1 MAETDNLQRVPP
13 NSLLAE
19 QSVLASMLLSP
30 DKAISILEH
39 LTEEDFYRT
48 RHRML
53 FRAIRELS
61 DKNEPIDIV
70 TLQNALKT
78 GGALDEVGG
87 VQYLMELFS
96 ITPTAANADYYAK
109 IVSGKAALRKLINLS
124 GELSQRAYD
133 EESEVEHML
142 DFAEAELL
150 RIGQGREA
158 RSYLCIKE
166 VVDQGFRM
174 IEKLYESKS
183 MITGVASGFPDLD
196 KLTTGFQKS
205 DFIVL
210 AARPSM
216 GKTALALE
224 MMRNAAIWSKA
235 KTPAVFFS
243 LEMSARQ
250 LVIRMLCSEARIDS
264 NKVRG
269 GFLSAENWTPLTNA
283 AGLLSSAPIFIDDT
297 PGISIRE
304 IRSKGRRLKKEQ
316 NIGII
321 FIDYLQLITDPH
333 SRTESRQVEI
343 SNISR
348 ALKSLAREL
357 DCPVITLSQL
367 SRKVESR
374 EDKRPILSDLRES
387 GAIEQDADLVMFL
400 YRDQVYEKNSEAK
413 GTGEII
419 IGKQRNGPLGTVK
432 VAFLAE
438 YTSFKPLESGRGDS
452 WD

>member
-30 DKAISILEH
+30 DKAISILEL

-78 GGALDEVGG
+78 SGALDEVGG

-109 IVSGKAALRKLINLS
+109 IVSSKAALRKLINLS
-124 GELSQRAYD
+124 GEVSQRAYD

-333 SRTESRQVEI
+333 SRTESRQMEI

-387 GAIEQDADLVMFL
+387 GAIEQDADLVIFL
-400 YRDQVYEKNSEAK
+400 YRDQVYDKNSEDK

-419 IGKQRNGPLGTVK
+419 IGKQRNGPLGVVK
-432 VAFLAE
+432 VAFLPE